1 MDQHQKITIYSA
13 DTTDRSLISHYREII
28 RELPEAHELGYR
40 LFKRNIKAM
49 YRQSL
54 LGFAWALFPPLI
66 TAALWIF
73 LRGNNVMSFGETD
86 VPYPVFVLVGTMLWQ
101 IFTEAILAPLKAIT
115 TNKSMLVK
123 INIPREGLL
132 LSGIYEVIF
141 NVLIKIF
148 LLALIFIAFRQPV
161 TISAIWVIPG
171 ILSIMICGFAIGLIL
186 TPVGMLYTDIQRG
199 LTIILPFLMYLTP
212 VIYPMPKEGM
222 VALIMKINPMA
233 VLLVETRNWF
243 TSQPVLDLNMFLI
256 YTGVFILLNIFALMI
271 FRISMPMII
280 ERSGS

>member
-1 MDQHQKITIYSA
+1 MDQHQKVTVYSA
-13 DTTDRSLISHYREII
+13 DTTDRSIVSHFRDIF

-73 LRGNNVMSFGETD
+73 LRGNNVMSLGETS

-101 IFTEAILAPLKAIT
+101 IFTESILAPLKSIT
-115 TNKSMLVK
+115 SNKAMLIK

-132 LSGIYEVIF
+132 LSGIYEVLF

-148 LLALIFIAFRQPV
+148 LLIIIFFAFQQPV
-161 TISAIWVIPG
+161 TISVIWVIPG

-212 VIYPMPKEGM
+212 VIYPMPKDGM
-222 VALIMKINPMA
+222 VALIMKLNPMA

>member
-13 DTTDRSLISHYREII
+13 DNTDRSLLRHLREVF

-40 LFKRNIKAM
+40 LFKRNIRAM

-54 LGFAWALFPPLI
+54 LGVVWAIFPPLI

-73 LRGNNVMSFGETD
+73 LRGNNVMSLGETS

-101 IFTEAILAPLKAIT
+101 IFTESVLAPLKSIT
-115 TNKSMLVK
+115 TNKSMLIK

-132 LSGIYEVIF
+132 LSGIYEVFF

-148 LLALIFIAFRQPV
+148 LLAIIFIAFSQPLSV
-161 TISAIWVIPG
+161 SVIWVLPG
-171 ILSIMICGFAIGLIL
+171 ILSIIICGFSIGLLL
-186 TPVGMLYTDIQRG
+186 TPIGMLYTDIQRG
-199 LTIILPFLMYLTP
+199 LGIILPFLMYLTP
-212 VIYPMPKEGM
+212 VIYPSPKDGA
-222 VALIMKINPMA
+222 VAVIMKINPMA
-233 VLLVETRNWF
+233 SLLVETRNWF
-243 TSQPVLDLNMFLI
+243 TSQPMQDLNLFMI
-256 YTGVFILLNIFALMI
+256 YTAIFICISFLGIMI

-280 ERSGS
+280 ERIGS